1 MIKRVIGYA
10 IMTIVVLTIVACFII
25 GFHTKQDL
33 LALGLAIAAFL
44 GISGLW
50 YIGKTLAEE

>member
-10 IMTIVVLTIVACFII
+10 IMTIVVLTIV
-25 GFHTKQDL
+25 